1 MATAAAAPRQLRER
15 VSFEPNLPQTVTLES
30 AGVEQAGRDGTPE
43 YRYMLEGARIMWV
56 AEEAHR
62 AIERAMQ
69 TDPQSNC
76 FSITKRKSGRGAA
89 TWEVIQHADEPA
101 AYTPPASQPRPAA
114 ARPAPQPATPAS
126 TSTRQQRLPDATAEP
141 YSTTLYSCLCAAIRD
156 AQEAERFSQQ
166 IGRAVAF
173 ETGDIRA
180 MAATL
185 FIHATR

>member
-1 MATAAAAPRQLRER
+1 MATAAAAGPRALRDR
-15 VSFEPNLPQTVTLES
+15 VTFDPNAPQTVTLES
-30 AGVEQAGRDGTPE
+30 AGVEQPGRDGTPE
-43 YRYMLEGARIMWV
+43 FRYMLEGQRIMWV

-114 ARPAPQPATPAS
+114 APPAAQPARAADLQT
-126 TSTRQQRLPDATAEP
+126 QQRQLPAQGEP